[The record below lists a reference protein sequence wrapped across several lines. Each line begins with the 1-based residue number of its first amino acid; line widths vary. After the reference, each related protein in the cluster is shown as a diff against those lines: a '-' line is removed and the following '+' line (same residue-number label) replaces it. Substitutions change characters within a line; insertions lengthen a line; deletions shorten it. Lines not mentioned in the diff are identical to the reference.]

1 MYYTCKYA
9 SPLGGMTLA
18 SDGKNLTGL
27 WFDGQ
32 KYFADDLPAQH
43 EESELPVFAQT
54 KRWLDI
60 YFAGEEPRFTPPLS
74 MGGISPFRRR
84 VWEIMR
90 TIPYGHTST
99 YGKIASQIAA
109 ETGKRVCAQAVGGA
123 VGHNGIALII
133 PCHRVLG
140 AGGGMTGY
148 AGGIDKK
155 IALLQLEGADVF
167 NGKGK
172 M

>member
-1 MYYTCKYA
+1 M
-9 SPLGGMTLA
+9 LA
-18 SDGKNLTGL
+18 
-27 WFDGQ
+27 
-32 KYFADDLPAQH
+32 
-43 EESELPVFAQT
+43 
-54 KRWLDI
+54 
-60 YFAGEEPRFTPPLS
+60 
-74 MGGISPFRRR
+74 
-84 VWEIMR
+84 
-90 TIPYGHTST
+90 IPYGHTST